1 MACASPARR
10 LGYKH
15 KSVAN
20 GILSQP
26 LCLNTPLSLL
36 SGSNGNT
43 GVGHNHWFLFVVV
56 TSFIFTL
63 LWSFFYFLQMKD
75 SIKMNLPFR
84 WLKLEYFY
92 TVAVTVLYF
101 ISFIVILAGF
111 GYCAGS
117 SWCDGRIA
125 AGVFAIFNTIA
136 YALGAYILHN
146 DYKATPPELQ

>member
-1 MACASPARR
+1 MI
-10 LGYKH
+10 LH
-15 KSVAN
+15 K
-20 GILSQP
+20 P
-26 LCLNTPLSLL
+26 LTSFLR
-36 SGSNGNT
+36 SGSSGNT

-75 SIKMNLPFR
+75 SIKMNLPFS

-92 TVAVTVLYF
+92 TIAVTVLYF

>member
-1 MACASPARR
+1 M
-10 LGYKH
+10 
-15 KSVAN
+15 
-20 GILSQP
+20 
-26 LCLNTPLSLL
+26 
-36 SGSNGNT
+36 
-43 GVGHNHWFLFVVV
+43 GHNHWFLFVVV

-75 SIKMNLPFR
+75 SIKMNLPFS

-111 GYCAGS
+111 GYCASS